1 MSKHPDEVLISVAQ
15 RFVEAYRLGHKSVE
29 VRRRRLNVPPR
40 TRIWIYG
47 KLPLGR
53 VEFVG
58 RIERTIVGSPEKI
71 WKSFGAHTSLTRRE
85 FFEYFEG
92 CDSACAIQIGELKE
106 LVEKPTLSHLRG
118 GDSAFQPPQFAKFL
132 KREDH
137 VYRIL
142 AAAELGV
149 SD

>member
-1 MSKHPDEVLISVAQ
+1 VIENPSEVLISVAR

-29 VRRRRLNVPPR
+29 VRRRRLNVLPR

-53 VEFVG
+53 VELVG
-58 RIERTIVGSPEKI
+58 RVERTIVGSPENI
-71 WKSFGAHTSLTRRE
+71 WKRFGSLTSLTRRE

-92 CDSACAIQIGELKE
+92 CDSACAILIGDLKE
-106 LVEKPTLSHLRG
+106 LVGKPTLSRLRRG
-118 GDSAFQPPQFAKFL
+118 NSAFQPPQFAKFL
-132 KREDH
+132 KRDDQ
-137 VYRIL
+137 VYRVL
-142 AAAELGV
+142 AAAEFGV